1 MGTLDTGHWGS
12 EHDSL
17 SAISDTGVGHSKE
30 LGDKGTGALEAGS
43 RS

>member
-1 MGTLDTGHWGS
+1 MGTLHWGL

-30 LGDKGTGALEAGS
+30 LGDKGTGVLEAGS